1 MTSTY
6 RPNESKREEFRR
18 YLEKGGVVDSITR
31 SFFFFIDFHI
41 LLWFRV
47 IHLGALVALY
57 EEAEKPNNAAEF
69 VRRFMGATGPD
80 TAEMETIK
88 NELMVAREK
97 YEELSRENE
106 ALKEKLQK
114 YESGERGQ

>member
-31 SFFFFIDFHI
+31 
-41 LLWFRV
+41 
-47 IHLGALVALY
+47 ALVALY

-80 TAEMETIK
+80 TAEIETLK
-88 NELMVAREK
+88 NELMATREK
-97 YEELSRENE
+97 NEELVRENE
-106 ALKEKLQK
+106 SLKEKLQK
-114 YESGERGQ
+114 YESGQ

>member
-1 MTSTY
+1 
-6 RPNESKREEFRR
+6 
-18 YLEKGGVVDSITR
+18 VVLSILLHVG
-31 SFFFFIDFHI
+31 FFALVFILFYTFFII
-41 LLWFRV
+41 R
-47 IHLGALVALY
+47 LGALVALY

-88 NELMVAREK
+88 NELLVAREK
-97 YEELSRENE
+97 YEELLRENE
-106 ALKEKLQK
+106 TLKEKLQK

>member
-18 YLEKGGVVDSITR
+18 YLEKGGVVDAITR
-31 SFFFFIDFHI
+31 
-41 LLWFRV
+41 
-47 IHLGALVALY
+47 ALVALY

-88 NELMVAREK
+88 NELMVTREK
-97 YEELSRENE
+97 YEELLRENE
-106 ALKEKLQK
+106 TLKEKLQK
-114 YESGERGQ
+114 YEGGQ

>member
-31 SFFFFIDFHI
+31 
-41 LLWFRV
+41 
-47 IHLGALVALY
+47 ALVALY
-57 EEAEKPNNAAEF
+57 EEAEKPHNASEF
-69 VRRFMGATGPD
+69 VRRYMGATGPD

-88 NELMVAREK
+88 NELMVTREK
-97 YEELSRENE
+97 YEELLRENE
-106 ALKEKLQK
+106 TLKEKLQK
-114 YESGERGQ
+114 YEGGQ